1 MEQPELSKLED
12 RLQYEFKDNRL
23 LHEAVCHS
31 SFVNEQPEADLRDNE
46 RLEFLGDAVL
56 GLMVGHLLMRRY
68 PDINEGDLS
77 RLRSSLVNESQL
89 AILASNI
96 RLGNYLLLGKGEII
110 AKGWEKKS
118 ILANAFEA
126 LCAAIYL
133 DAGFDTAYNI
143 VAAYFSA
150 LLDAS
155 TDVTA
160 GNDYKSRLQERVQET
175 QKPVPS
181 YQVLSES
188 GPDHDKTFRVQVT
201 FNQQQA
207 KGEGKSKK
215 IAEQAA
221 AQKALESLFKE

>member
-1 MEQPELSKLED
+1 MEQPEFSILED
-12 RLQYEFKDNRL
+12 RLQYEFKNKRL

-31 SFVNEQPEADLRDNE
+31 SFVNEQPEADFRDNE
-46 RLEFLGDAVL
+46 RLEFLGDAVV
-56 GLMVGHLLMRRY
+56 GLIVGHLLMRRF

-89 AILASNI
+89 AILAGNI
-96 RLGNYLLLGKGEII
+96 RLGKYLLLGKGEIN

-133 DAGFDTAYNI
+133 DTGFDTVYDI
-143 VAAYFSA
+143 VAAHFSA
-150 LLDAS
+150 LLDAP
-155 TDVTA
+155 TDITT
-160 GNDYKSRLQERVQET
+160 GHDYKSRLQERVQET
-175 QKPVPS
+175 QKVVPS

-188 GPDHDKTFRVQVT
+188 GPDHDKTFWVQVT

-221 AQKALESLFKE
+221 AQKALETLFKE